1 MTQNLETVKVEEE
14 FKLVPMD
21 LDGSC
26 GLLTEINWE
35 ELSDE
40 ESLNEKIAYYILN
53 TCQNW
58 SELDETN
65 YSELVK
71 EKTSIFD
78 ESELALSWTIY
89 NLYKIAKIDGNFAFF
104 LLN

>member
-1 MTQNLETVKVEEE
+1 
-14 FKLVPMD
+14 
-21 LDGSC
+21 
-26 GLLTEINWE
+26 
-35 ELSDE
+35 
-40 ESLNEKIAYYILN
+40 
-53 TCQNW
+53 
-58 SELDETN
+58 LDETN

-104 LLN
+104 FIKLIIFRFEICERLHKRTWHLELFTSRKR